1 MGFGLVFAGYIT
13 LLFFKIMPPAMA
25 VGAYLMYK
33 GLKKLE
39 PYGKNFLYSANAA
52 AALLGYY
59 VLYIGVWIMR
69 FAGIG
74 KGIVSSKLFGFCD
87 DVIYYGILLVFHI
100 FLCCALL
107 GISREC
113 GYDKG
118 IKRAYMSRMLMAMFY
133 VFTVINIILSA
144 FDVVSYIP
152 FASFICEMAW
162 ILYTSLYI
170 YGCYMRIATDEI
182 IEKEERKIAEYDR
195 KYGNGLKIS
204 RKKK

>member
-1 MGFGLVFAGYIT
+1 MGFGLIFAGYIT

-25 VGAYLMYK
+25 VGAYLMHK

-39 PYGKNFLYSANAA
+39 MYGKNFLYAANTAA
-52 AALLGYY
+52 VLCGYY
-59 VLYIGVWIMR
+59 VLNTCVWIIR
-69 FAGIG
+69 FSGIG
-74 KGIVSSKLFGFCD
+74 KGIVSGKAFGFCD

-100 FLCCALL
+100 FLYSALL

-118 IKRAYMSRMLMAMFY
+118 IKRTYMSRMLMTMFY
-133 VFTVINIILSA
+133 IFTVINIVFSA

-152 FASFICEMAW
+152 FASYICQIAW
-162 ILYTSLYI
+162 ILYTSVFI
-170 YGCYMRIATDEI
+170 YGCYMRIATDELI
-182 IEKEERKIAEYDR
+182 QDEEKKIAEYDR
-195 KYGNGLKIS
+195 KYGNGLKIH

>member
-1 MGFGLVFAGYIT
+1 MGFGLIFAGYIT

-33 GLKKLE
+33 GLKKLV
-39 PYGKNFLYSANAA
+39 PYGKKFLYASNTAA
-52 AALLGYY
+52 FLLGYY
-59 VLYIGVWIMR
+59 VLYIGIWIAR
-69 FAGIG
+69 FAGFG
-74 KGIVSSKLFGFCD
+74 EGIVSSKLFGLCD

-100 FLCCALL
+100 FLYGALL

-118 IKRAYMSRMLMAMFY
+118 IKRAYMSKMLMALFY
-133 VFTVINIILSA
+133 VFTIINIALSLL
-144 FDVVSYIP
+144 DVASYIP
-152 FASFICEMAW
+152 FASFICQLSW
-162 ILYTSLYI
+162 IFYTSLYI

>member
-1 MGFGLVFAGYIT
+1 MGFGLLFAGYIT

-39 PYGKNFLYSANAA
+39 IYGKNFLYAANS
-52 AALLGYY
+52 AALLLAYY
-59 VLYIGVWIMR
+59 ILYIGVWIMR

-74 KGIVSSKLFGFCD
+74 KGVVSGKIFGFCD
-87 DVIYYGILLVFHI
+87 DIVYYGILLVFHI
-100 FLCCALL
+100 FLYCSLL
-107 GISREC
+107 EISREC

-133 VFTVINIILSA
+133 IFTVINIA
-144 FDVVSYIP
+144 FSSFNIVSYIP
-152 FASFICEMAW
+152 FASYICQLAW
-162 ILYTSLYI
+162 IVYTALFI

-182 IEKEERKIAEYDR
+182 IQDEEKKIAEYDR
-195 KYGNGLKIS
+195 KYGNGIKIS
-204 RKKK
+204 RRKK